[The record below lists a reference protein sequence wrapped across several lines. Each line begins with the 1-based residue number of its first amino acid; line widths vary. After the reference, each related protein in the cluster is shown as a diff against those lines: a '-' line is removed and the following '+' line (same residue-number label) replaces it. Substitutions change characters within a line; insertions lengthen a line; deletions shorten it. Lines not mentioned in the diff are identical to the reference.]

1 MSDEDK
7 NEKEKEESPAQ
18 KALVDPETRRQNSPE
33 LRMLHLLER
42 LTERVESNEDEAKR
56 REERVQGRI
65 EFILQQ
71 QAQFSADM
79 LQQQAQFSA
88 DMQSLR
94 EMQEH
99 SEQRWERIERMWE
112 RTEGSVRSLHAIAQ
126 IHEGEITAL
135 AERQAEVGE
144 RVNAL
149 VNTVE
154 RLISERRN
162 GDGQGEENSG

>member
-7 NEKEKEESPAQ
+7 NEEEKKDSPAQ
-18 KALVDPETRRQNSPE
+18 KALVDPETRQQNSPE

-42 LTERVESNEDEAKR
+42 LTERVETNEEEAKR

-71 QAQFSADM
+71 QAQFSAN
-79 LQQQAQFSA
+79 
-88 DMQSLR
+88 MQSLR
-94 EMQEH
+94 EMQEN
-99 SEQRWERIERMWE
+99 SERRWE
-112 RTEGSVRSLHAIAQ
+112 RTEGSIRSLHAIAQ

-135 AERQAEVGE
+135 AERQSEVGE

-162 GDGQGEENSG
+162 GGGRGEESSG

>member
-7 NEKEKEESPAQ
+7 NEERKESPAQ
-18 KALVDPETRRQNSPE
+18 RAPVDPEARQQNSPE

-42 LTERVESNEDEAKR
+42 LTERVEVNEEEAKR
-56 REERVQGRI
+56 REERTQSRI

-79 LQQQAQFSA
+79 
-88 DMQSLR
+88 QSLR
-94 EMQEH
+94 VMQEH
-99 SEQRWERIERMWE
+99 SERRWERIERMWE

-126 IHEGEITAL
+126 IHEGEIAAL

-154 RLISERRN
+154 RLTDER
-162 GDGQGEENSG
+162 GEEKSG

>member
-7 NEKEKEESPAQ
+7 NEERKESPAQ
-18 KALVDPETRRQNSPE
+18 RAPVDPEARQQNSPE

-42 LTERVESNEDEAKR
+42 LTERVEVNEEEAKR
-56 REERVQGRI
+56 REDRTQSRI

-79 LQQQAQFSA
+79 
-88 DMQSLR
+88 QSLR
-94 EMQEH
+94 VMQEH
-99 SEQRWERIERMWE
+99 SERRWERIERMWE

-126 IHEGEITAL
+126 IHEGEIAAL

-154 RLISERRN
+154 RLTDER
-162 GDGQGEENSG
+162 G